1 MNSKLFVNFSENI
14 QSKYAFYMLVQ
25 LEEKKLTENVVNVLC
40 IYSSVIKKKLQLAL
54 LLKKMRSLETKC
66 DKNGS
71 CMLQKVVCLVTV

>member
-1 MNSKLFVNFSENI
+1 MKLTKKTFLWYFYTVRGGGMNSKLFVNFSENI

-54 LLKKMRSLETKC
+54 LLKK
-66 DKNGS
+66 
-71 CMLQKVVCLVTV
+71 